1 MTETYHNYK
10 LCVLGDGA
18 VGKTAVTIQFCSSIF
33 VENYDPTIEDSYKR
47 QVVID
52 DEACIINVLDTSGQ
66 DEFQSLRSQW
76 IRDSEAFLLIYSI
89 TQRTS
94 FEQLPKFIDQIISA
108 KCDSDDSVIVI
119 VGNKCDM
126 ENYREVSKEEG
137 MKFAKENSSKHFE
150 TSAKQRIN
158 VDEVF
163 FAAVREMR
171 RKNPRNKP
179 EKPIFSFCQLL

>member
-1 MTETYHNYK
+1 MSTDTYHNYK

-18 VGKTAVTIQFCSSIF
+18 VGKTALTIQFCSSIF

-47 QVVID
+47 QATID
-52 DEACIINVLDTSGQ
+52 DEPCIINVLDTSGQ

-76 IRDSEAFLLIYSI
+76 IRDSEAFLLIYTI
-89 TQRTS
+89 TQKNS

-108 KCDSDDSVIVI
+108 KCDNDSVLII
-119 VGNKCDM
+119 VGNKCDL
-126 ENYREVSKEEG
+126 ENLREVSKEEG
-137 MKFAKENSSKHFE
+137 MNFARENASKYFE
-150 TSAKQRIN
+150 TSAKNRVN

-171 RKNPRNKP
+171 RKNPRKKT
-179 EKPIFSFCQLL
+179 EKPFFSFCQLL